1 VRFAEIALFAAPFL
15 VALAWRFM
23 APSGD
28 APRILVLAV
37 TAATV
42 AIVGLLLVLW
52 RETVAPPNA
61 AYVPAQLVNGKIVP
75 GRIVP
80 PGAGEK

>member
-1 VRFAEIALFAAPFL
+1 MRFAEIALFAAPFL
-15 VALAWRFM
+15 VFLAWRVM

-28 APRILVLAV
+28 APRILVVGVTVAV
-37 TAATV
+37 V

-52 RETVAPPNA
+52 RENMAPPNA

-75 GRIVP
+75 GRVIS